1 MTGLFFISF
10 YYLSRPIFIKFD
22 ISDRIR
28 FFAALTLGLIL
39 ETALFF
45 ITDDAGYYFNDFYSQ
60 VSSKKLS

>member
-10 YYLSRPIFIKFD
+10 YYLSRSIFIKFD

-45 ITDDAGYYFNDFYSQ
+45 ITDDEGYYFNDFYS
-60 VSSKKLS
+60 